1 MIDDASGRDPAYE
14 PPASRSGWVLPPE
27 VVVGPAPGYA
37 YVGFWRRFCAF
48 WIDAFILAIPTWAL
62 LFVVLL
68 GPLSSQSFKFFYG
81 PGRFMTD
88 PGTGRLVPNPAAYE
102 ALYASLAGMFQWLLV
117 VGVLVLLIQM
127 LYHAIFWS
135 RRGGTL
141 GQLALGI
148 QVRNEADGSRI
159 SFGRACLRFIG
170 YLVSAWVL
178 YLGLIWVAFDPR
190 KQGWHDKIAGTV
202 VIRRVG

>member
-1 MIDDASGRDPAYE
+1 MMDDGSGRDPTYDP
-14 PPASRSGWVLPPE
+14 PPARSGWVLPQE

-48 WIDAFILAIPTWAL
+48 LIDALILAIPTWAL
-62 LFVVLL
+62 MFAVLL
-68 GPLSSQSFKFFYG
+68 GPLASQSFQFFYA
-81 PGRFMTD
+81 PGRFVTD
-88 PGTGRLVPNPAAYE
+88 PATGRRVLDPAAFE
-102 ALYASLAGMFQWLLV
+102 ALQASLAGMLQWILLM
-117 VGVLVLLIQM
+117 GVLILLLQM
-127 LYHAIFWS
+127 LYHAALWS
-135 RRGGTL
+135 RYGGTL
-141 GQLALGI
+141 GQLALGV

-170 YLVSAWVL
+170 FLVSTWAL
-178 YLGLIWVAFDPR
+178 YIGLIWVAFDPR